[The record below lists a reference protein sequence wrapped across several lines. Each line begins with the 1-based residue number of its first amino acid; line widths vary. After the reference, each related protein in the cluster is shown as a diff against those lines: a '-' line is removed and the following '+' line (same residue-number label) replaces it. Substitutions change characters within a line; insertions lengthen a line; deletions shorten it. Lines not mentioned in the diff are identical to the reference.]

1 MNLQTITTLL
11 QAAPAPGGMNPIV
24 LMLIMAV
31 FFFFMVWPQMRR
43 QKKTKTFISELKKGD
58 YVVTTGGI
66 HGKIES
72 MTEKFMILQLEDGK
86 MKIEANGV
94 SMENTQLAYP
104 APKKEA

>member
-1 MNLQTITTLL
+1 MNVQIITTML

-58 YVVTTGGI
+58 YVVTTGGV

-72 MTEKFMILQLEDGK
+72 LTDKYLILQLEEGK
-86 MKIEANGV
+86 IKIEANGV

-104 APKKEA
+104 ASKKEA